1 MSSLFGRCKCGLMRL
16 RYIGFVAVGIEGE
29 RERVSEAAG
38 RNPIKDLTRY
48 ILILF

>member
-29 RERVSEAAG
+29 RASERGG
-38 RNPIKDLTRY
+38 REKSD
-48 ILILF
+48 